1 MLGYKGLE
9 NEKQDDSLSRI
20 VKQKQKLSRKFNFNV
35 FKNNMNILPYMG
47 R

>member
-9 NEKQDDSLSRI
+9 NEKRDDSLSRI
-20 VKQKQKLSRKFNFNV
+20 VKQKQKLGRKFNFNV